1 MAMFGLHLLLA
12 WAQRMRARAKGDE
25 GSPTLE
31 TVIIAAALAAVAIA
45 AVALIVAKVLSHAN
59 AIQ

>member
-1 MAMFGLHLLLA
+1 MLQLQLLWA
-12 WAQRMRARAKGDE
+12 WYESTRKDLKGDE

-45 AVALIVAKVLSHAN
+45 AVALIVSKVMSHAN
-59 AIQ
+59 AVQ

>member
-1 MAMFGLHLLLA
+1 MLYLQLLQV
-12 WAQRMRARAKGDE
+12 WAHALRERAQGDE

-45 AVALIVAKVLSHAN
+45 ATAIIVAKVMSHAN
-59 AIQ
+59 AVQ

>member
-1 MAMFGLHLLLA
+1 LLPINFLLA
-12 WAQRMRARAKGDE
+12 WAQTLREKPKGDD

-45 AVALIVAKVLSHAN
+45 AVALIVSKIMSHAN
-59 AIQ
+59 AVQ

>member
-1 MAMFGLHLLLA
+1 MLNLDLIRA
-12 WAQRMRARAKGDE
+12 WVGSLRARVHDDA

-45 AVALIVAKVLSHAN
+45 AMALIVTKVMSHAN
-59 AIQ
+59 AVQ

>member
-1 MAMFGLHLLLA
+1 MFGLSLLLA
-12 WAQRMRARAKGDE
+12 WAHSLRERARGDE

-45 AVALIVAKVLSHAN
+45 ATALIVAKVMSHAN
-59 AIQ
+59 GVQ

>member
-1 MAMFGLHLLLA
+1 MLHLQFLLG
-12 WAQRMRARAKGDE
+12 WAQTLRQRVKGDD

-45 AVALIVAKVLSHAN
+45 AVAIIVAKVLSHAN
-59 AIQ
+59 SVQ

>member
-1 MAMFGLHLLLA
+1 MLHLNLLLA
-12 WAQRMRARAKGDE
+12 WFGSLRDRARGDE

-45 AVALIVAKVLSHAN
+45 AVALIVAKVMSHAN
-59 AIQ
+59 AVQ

>member
-1 MAMFGLHLLLA
+1 MFQLHLLLA
-12 WAQRMRARAKGDE
+12 WAQTFRARAKGDE

-45 AVALIVAKVLSHAN
+45 AAGLIVAKVMSHAN
-59 AIQ
+59 AVQ

>member
-1 MAMFGLHLLLA
+1 MLPLRFLLV
-12 WAQRMRARAKGDE
+12 WAQTLRERSRGDD

-45 AVALIVAKVLSHAN
+45 AVALIVSKIMSHAN
-59 AIQ
+59 AVQ

>member
-1 MAMFGLHLLLA
+1 MVRVQFLIA
-12 WAQRMRARAKGDE
+12 WAQSLRNRVRGDE

-45 AVALIVAKVLSHAN
+45 AVALIVAKVMSHAH
-59 AIQ
+59 AVQ

>member
-1 MAMFGLHLLLA
+1 MLHLQLLLV
-12 WAQRMRARAKGDE
+12 WAQTLRERAKGDE

-45 AVALIVAKVLSHAN
+45 ATALIVAKVLSHAN
-59 AIQ
+59 AVQ

>member
-1 MAMFGLHLLLA
+1 MLQLQVLLV
-12 WAQRMRARAKGDE
+12 WAQTLRERAKGDD

-45 AVALIVAKVLSHAN
+45 ATALIVAKVMSHAN
-59 AIQ
+59 AVQ

>member
-1 MAMFGLHLLLA
+1 MLPIRFLLT
-12 WAQRMRARAKGDE
+12 WAQTLRERAKGDD

-45 AVALIVAKVLSHAN
+45 AVALIVSKIMSHAN
-59 AIQ
+59 AVQ

>member
-1 MAMFGLHLLLA
+1 MIQLQLLLA
-12 WAQRMRARAKGDE
+12 WFGTMRDRARGDE

-45 AVALIVAKVLSHAN
+45 ATALIVSKVMSHAN
-59 AIQ
+59 AVQ

>member
-1 MAMFGLHLLLA
+1 MLHLQALLV
-12 WAQRMRARAKGDE
+12 WAHSLRTRAKGDE

-45 AVALIVAKVLSHAN
+45 ATALIVAKVMSHAN
-59 AIQ
+59 AVQ

>member
-1 MAMFGLHLLLA
+1 MFQFRLLLA
-12 WAQRMRARAKGDE
+12 WAQTIRARAKGDE

-45 AVALIVAKVLSHAN
+45 AAALIVAKVMSHAH
-59 AIQ
+59 AVQ

>member
-1 MAMFGLHLLLA
+1 MLPLHLLLA
-12 WAQRMRARAKGDE
+12 WAQTIRARAKGDE

-45 AVALIVAKVLSHAN
+45 AAALIVTKVMSHAN
-59 AIQ
+59 AIR

>member
-1 MAMFGLHLLLA
+1 MFELRLLLA
-12 WAQRMRARAKGDE
+12 WAQTLRARTQGDE

-45 AVALIVAKVLSHAN
+45 AAALIVAKVISHAN

>member
-1 MAMFGLHLLLA
+1 MLHLQFLLV
-12 WAQRMRARAKGDE
+12 WAQTLRERTKGDE

-45 AVALIVAKVLSHAN
+45 AAALIVAKIMSHAN
-59 AIQ
+59 AVQ

>member
-1 MAMFGLHLLLA
+1 MLPIRFLLA
-12 WAQRMRARAKGDE
+12 WAQTLREQARGDD

-45 AVALIVAKVLSHAN
+45 AVALIVSKIMSHAN
-59 AIQ
+59 AVQ

>member
-1 MAMFGLHLLLA
+1 MFQFDLLRA
-12 WAQRMRARAKGDE
+12 WIYTMRTRMHGDE

-45 AVALIVAKVLSHAN
+45 ATALIVTSVMSHAN
-59 AIQ
+59 SVK